1 MKLKD
6 FIDFDFISEKSKGL
20 WANIHAK
27 RKRGEN
33 PAKKGSKAYK
43 KAKAAGMSVPQYANK
58 VLKKGSDAST
68 RTKKQASLAKTLR
81 SFHAD
86 GGLTKVSGY
95 KPVLGNNKFGYPSG
109 GVPVTSYRGGG
120 IALRGLGRAFTKK

>member
-1 MKLKD
+1 MPEY
-6 FIDFDFISEKSKGL
+6 FRST
-20 WANIHAK
+20 
-27 RKRGEN
+27 
-33 PAKKGSKAYK
+33 AKKPGATKVRKGYKSGGGAWIQGAIKRPGAFTK
-43 KAKAAGMSVPQYANK
+43 KAKDAGMSVSKYANK

-68 RTKKQASLAKTLR
+68 RTKKQANLAKTLR

-109 GVPVTSYRGGG
+109 GVSVKSFRTGGV
-120 IALRGLGRAFTKK
+120 TKKK

>member
-1 MKLKD
+1 MSKD
-6 FIDFDFISEKSKGL
+6 WIQGAI
-20 WANIHAK
+20 K
-27 RKRGEN
+27 RPG
-33 PAKKGSKAYK
+33 AFTK
-43 KAKAAGMSVPQYANK
+43 KAKAAGMSVGKYANK

-68 RTKKQASLAKTLR
+68 ITKRQANLAKTLR

-109 GVPVTSYRGGG
+109 GVSVKSFRGGG
-120 IALRGLGRAFTKK
+120 AAVKGLGRAFTKK

>member
-1 MKLKD
+1 MAKD
-6 FIDFDFISEKSKGL
+6 WIQGAI
-20 WANIHAK
+20 K
-27 RKRGEN
+27 RPG
-33 PAKKGSKAYK
+33 AFTK
-43 KAKAAGMSVPQYANK
+43 KAKDAGMSVSKYANK
-58 VLKKGSDAST
+58 VLKKGSKADT
-68 RTKKQASLAKTLR
+68 RTKRQASLAKTLR